1 MILCLLWG
9 NKCLT
14 EELSVFNSK
23 DKGLTIDITVD
34 LRFGCYKIKGET
46 FYFVWSPSNHIWFVE
61 LLI

>member
-1 MILCLLWG
+1 M
-9 NKCLT
+9 
-14 EELSVFNSK
+14 SVFNSK